1 VARCIERVGVQIKEH
16 TALPGDMLKYQEPM
30 VELGAG
36 ALEPG
41 QGGEI
46 LTVRQPC
53 AMVAVELKGSHDS
66 GRQHRVEH
74 IRRQVQTPAELDC
87 IPAADVCAMD

>member
-1 VARCIERVGVQIKEH
+1 VARCIEQVGVQIKEH
-16 TALPGDMLKYQEPM
+16 TALPGDMLKEPM

-36 ALEPG
+36 ALDPG

-66 GRQHRVEH
+66 GKQHRVEH
-74 IRRQVQTPAELDC
+74 IRRPVQTPAEHDC
-87 IPAADVCAMD
+87 IPAAEVCAMD